1 MKVWGSPAYV
11 KQTMSNKLEAKYG
24 MCLFVGYPKE
34 TNGYKFYNSLEQ
46 KVLVLKHVVFME
58 KKSLLEDTGSKVEL
72 GEVQS
77 AQTYVDHSTGAEV
90 VIHSDEEIVVPF
102 ETQAL
107 HRVSRTRTVLERYGF
122 LISEQGDVKL
132 IEDDEPTTYEES
144 MNSLDFDK
152 WLTTMKS

>member
-1 MKVWGSPAYV
+1 MKVWGSLAYV
-11 KQTMSNKLEAKYG
+11 KQTMLDKLEAKYD

-46 KVLVLKHVVFME
+46 KVLLLKHVVFME
-58 KKSLLEDTGSKVEL
+58 KESLVEDIGSKVEL
-72 GEVQS
+72 REVQS
-77 AQTYVDHSTGAEV
+77 AQTDVDHLTGAEA

-107 HRVSRTRTVLERYGF
+107 HRASRTRTVLERYEF
-122 LISEQGDVKL
+122 LISEQRDVKL